1 MGTVPETSLSRA
13 CLGFVNDFFCFKN
26 AFLLGVLNDG
36 LLRRR
41 DLKLLR
47 KFVSVLGLGRL
58 GDRAF
63 DGELAVMAVVEA
75 GLSAGLAVFLL
86 RKLNLPNSEGGPATV
101 VAEVLV
107 LDRLVGRVVL
117 TASMLIPVG

>member
-1 MGTVPETSLSRA
+1 MGTVPETSLARA
-13 CLGFVNDFFCFKN
+13 CIGFENDFFCFKN
-26 AFLLGVLNDG
+26 AFLLGVLNAG

-47 KFVSVLGLGRL
+47 KFVPVLGLGRL
-58 GDRAF
+58 GDGAF

-107 LDRLVGRVVL
+107 VDGLVGRVVL
-117 TASMLIPVG
+117 TATMLIPVG